1 MQKQLLNGAAQ
12 GDDQTA
18 DDIAVLEEPTRT
30 GGDQTTRPSFDDED
44 SDALRLVGAC

>member
-1 MQKQLLNGAAQ
+1 MQKQLLNGAAAQ
-12 GDDQTA
+12 ADNQTA

-44 SDALRLVGAC
+44 F